1 MPDRAA
7 SFAFDPSSSLPRLP
21 RSVPRAGVS
30 EQARLALKQLLGD
43 TDRVLA
49 DAFSAIDRDRHDAGT
64 TELIRTRSRA
74 VQRIV
79 EHVWIACVG
88 ETESLTLFAVGGF
101 GREEMFPYSD
111 VDLLVLTVER
121 PAPAAVRALES
132 FFACLWDIGLKPGHA
147 VRTLTQCREL
157 AAADAVIYTSLLDAR
172 VLSGASA
179 LVDEFERLMADAS
192 LWPPAHYFAAK
203 RDEEERRRAKFN
215 DTAYNLEPNIKDGPG
230 GLRALQLIPWLG
242 KRLFAAPTLVDLV
255 GCEMLS
261 AAEVEAL
268 DVAGA
273 RLQHIRYALHL
284 AAGRPEERLLF
295 DYQRELARRLG
306 YSDEHAQNLGVEQ
319 FMQSFY
325 RAAIV
330 VARLSEQFL
339 QRCEEALDDAAGA
352 AEPQRLSLDFVS
364 RGGRLDCDSPDLFL
378 RRPAALIDLFRVWIE
393 HPNIKGLRAE
403 MVSRVNEAL
412 LRVGRNLATDDAANA
427 AFARLLRRGAPA
439 VHALVRMNRYGV
451 LAQYLPAFG
460 RVVGRMQYDLFH
472 VYTVDEHT
480 MRVLRNVAKFA
491 DADASREFALAHE
504 LFDRLAK
511 PELLILAALFHDIA
525 KGRGGDHSELGEKD
539 AREFCA
545 MLGLSSADIDLVA
558 WLVRWHLHMS
568 VTAQRQ
574 DINDP
579 EVVHRF
585 AVSVGDSER
594 LDYLYLL
601 TCADIAGTS
610 AKLWN
615 SWKDKLLAD
624 LCTSARYV
632 LRSGLERP
640 PHAAERVREAQARAY
655 EDLAELGLSAQSVG
669 RIWSDFPEETFLR
682 FKPNLIAWQT
692 AGIANVADMRAPL
705 VLVDPQ
711 GPRGGSEVFVHAPD
725 GDGLFA
731 AVTAVFERLRLSV
744 LDARIVTSKSGMGM
758 DHFLVL
764 DANSRVLDAATVV
777 RLRAALE
784 ETLRQKPY
792 PVSIGVQRSPSR
804 LKHFSIPMRIE
815 LRGDAQSGRTQL
827 ALVCSDRPGLLA
839 AVAQVFHVRKLRVH
853 DARIATFGE
862 RVEDFF
868 QLTDACNRKL
878 DTREGEA
885 LRAALAERLA
895 PQPAANTN
903 ATETYVLS

>member
-1 MPDRAA
+1 MPAV
-7 SFAFDPSSSLPRLP
+7 PTGLELMLPRLP
-21 RSVPRAGVS
+21 KSVPRSGVS
-30 EQARLALKQLLGD
+30 EQARLALRQLLGD
-43 TDRVLA
+43 TDRLLA
-49 DAFSAIDRDRHDAGT
+49 EAFAAIDREHYDAAT
-64 TELIRTRSRA
+64 CELIRARSRA
-74 VQRIV
+74 VERV
-79 EHVWIACVG
+79 VTHVWTSCVG
-88 ETESLTLFAVGGF
+88 ESESLALFAAGGF

-111 VDLLVLTVER
+111 VDLLVLTE
-121 PAPAAVRALES
+121 PAPPPAALRAVES
-132 FFACLWDIGLKPGHA
+132 FFTCLWDIGLKPGHA
-147 VRTLTQCREL
+147 VRTLVECREL
-157 AAADAVIYTSLLDAR
+157 AGADAVIYTSLLDAR
-172 VLSGASA
+172 RLLGSA
-179 LVDEFERLMADAS
+179 ELAAGFARLMDES
-192 LWPPAHYFAAK
+192 DIWPPAQYFAAK
-203 RDEEERRRAKFN
+203 RREEEQRRAKFN
-215 DTAYNLEPNIKDGPG
+215 DTAYNLEPNLKDGPG
-230 GLRALQLIPWLG
+230 GLRAMQLILWFG
-242 KRLFAAPTLVDLV
+242 KRLFGAPTLDALV
-255 GCEMLS
+255 EHDMLS
-261 AAEVEAL
+261 AAE
-268 DVAGA
+268 AGAAETARA

-284 AAGRPEERLLF
+284 VAGRPEERLLF
-295 DYQRELARRLG
+295 DYQRELAKRLG

-319 FMQSFY
+319 FMQSFF

-330 VARLSEQFL
+330 IARLNEQFV
-339 QRCEEALDDAAGA
+339 QRCEEALDTDSASAL
-352 AEPQRLSLDFVS
+352 PQRLSLDFVS
-364 RGGRLDCDSPDLFL
+364 LGGRLDCDPPDLFL

-393 HPNIKGLRAE
+393 HPEVKGLRADL
-403 MVSRVNEAL
+403 VSRINEAL
-412 LRVGRNLATDDAANA
+412 TKAGRDLAFDDEVNA
-427 AFARLLRRGAPA
+427 AFARLLRKGAPA
-439 VHALVRMNRYGV
+439 VDALVRMNRHGV

-491 DADASREFALAHE
+491 DAEASREFALAHE

-545 MLGLSSADIDLVA
+545 TLGLSEADIDLVA

-579 EVVHRF
+579 DVVHRF
-585 AVSVGDSER
+585 AVTVADSER

-624 LCTSARYV
+624 LYTSARYV
-632 LRSGLERP
+632 LRGGLERP
-640 PHAAERVREAQARAY
+640 PHVAERVREAQLQAY
-655 EDLAELGLSAQSVG
+655 QVLAELGLSAQSIG

-682 FKPNLIAWQT
+682 FKPSLIAWQT
-692 AGIANVADMRAPL
+692 AGVAGATDAKAPL

-711 GPRGGSEVFVHAPD
+711 GPRGGSEVFVYALD

-731 AVTAVFERLRLSV
+731 AVTAVFERMRLSV

-758 DHFLVL
+758 DNFLVL
-764 DANSRVLDAATVV
+764 DANSRVLDATTVW

-784 ETLRQKPY
+784 ETLRQNPY
-792 PVSIGVQRSPSR
+792 PVSVGAQRPLSR
-804 LKHFSIPMRIE
+804 LKHFHIPTRIE
-815 LRGDAQSGRTQL
+815 FRDDAQSGRTQL

-839 AVAQVFHVRKLRVH
+839 AVAQVFRARKLRVH

-868 QLTDACNRKL
+868 QLTDDYNRML
-878 DTREGEA
+878 SAAECES
-885 LRAALAERLA
+885 LRTALAERLSAQIA
-895 PQPAANTN
+895 PTN
-903 ATETYVLS
+903 KTVETYVIS

>member
-1 MPDRAA
+1 MPA
-7 SFAFDPSSSLPRLP
+7 PSNSAELAIVLPRLP
-21 RSVPRAGVS
+21 RSVPRSGVS
-30 EQARLALKQLLGD
+30 EQARLSLKQLLGD
-43 TDRVLA
+43 TDRRFA
-49 DAFSAIDRDRHDAGT
+49 EAFAAIDRERYDAATG
-64 TELIRTRSRA
+64 ELIRLRSRA
-74 VQRIV
+74 VERIV
-79 EHVWIACVG
+79 AHVWTSCVG
-88 ETESLTLFAVGGF
+88 ESEALALFAVGGF

-111 VDLLVLTVER
+111 VDLLVLTVPCPE
-121 PAPAAVRALES
+121 PAALRAVES
-132 FFACLWDIGLKPGHA
+132 FFTCLWDIGLKPGHA
-147 VRTLTQCREL
+147 VRTLVECREL
-157 AAADAVIYTSLLDAR
+157 AAGDAVIYTSLLDAR
-172 VLSGASA
+172 QILGAPVLAVEFAA
-179 LVDEFERLMADAS
+179 LMRDETI
-192 LWPPAHYFAAK
+192 WPPAQYFAAK
-203 RDEEERRRAKFN
+203 RKEEEQRRAKFN
-215 DTAYNLEPNIKDGPG
+215 DTAYNLEPNLKDGPG
-230 GLRALQLIPWLG
+230 GLRALQLILWFG
-242 KRLFAAPTLVDLV
+242 QRLFAAPTFAALVECD
-255 GCEMLS
+255 MLS
-261 AAEVEAL
+261 ADEATAA
-268 DVAGA
+268 DQARA

-319 FMQSFY
+319 FMQSFF

-330 VARLSEQFL
+330 VARLNEQFV
-339 QRCEEALDDAAGA
+339 QRCEEALDEDSAS
-352 AEPQRLSLDFVS
+352 AEPRRLSLDFVNL
-364 RGGRLDCDSPDLFL
+364 GGRLDCDPPDLFL

-393 HPNIKGLRAE
+393 HPEVKGLRADL
-403 MVSRVNEAL
+403 VSRINEAL
-412 LRVGRNLATDDAANA
+412 TRIGRDLAFDDEVNA
-427 AFARLLRRGAPA
+427 AFARLLRKGAPA
-439 VHALVRMNRYGV
+439 IDALVRMNRYGV

-491 DADASREFALAHE
+491 DVEASREFALAHE
-504 LFDRLAK
+504 LFGRLAK

-545 MLGLSSADIDLVA
+545 VLGLSSADVDLVA

-579 EVVHRF
+579 DVVHRF
-585 AVSVGDSER
+585 ASTVEDSER

-624 LCTSARYV
+624 LYTSTRYV
-632 LRSGLERP
+632 LRGGLERP
-640 PHAAERVREAQARAY
+640 PHAAERVREAQMQAY
-655 EDLAELGLSAQSVG
+655 QALAELGLSAQSVG

-682 FKPNLIAWQT
+682 FKPSLIAWQT
-692 AGIANVADMRAPL
+692 AGIANASHAKAPL

-711 GPRGGSEVFVHAPD
+711 GPRGGSEVFVYAPD

-731 AVTAVFERLRLSV
+731 AVTAVFERMRLSV

-758 DHFLVL
+758 DNFLVL
-764 DANSRVLDAATVV
+764 DANSRVLDAGTVE
-777 RLRAALE
+777 RLRRTLE
-784 ETLRQKPY
+784 DTLKQNPY
-792 PVSIGVQRSPSR
+792 PVSVGAQRPLSR
-804 LKHFSIPMRIE
+804 LKHFQIPTRIE
-815 LRGDAQSGRTQL
+815 FRDDAQSGRTQL

-839 AVAQVFHVRKLRVH
+839 AVAQVFRARRLRVH

-868 QLTDACNRKL
+868 QLTDDDNRML
-878 DTREGEA
+878 GATECAA

-895 PQPAANTN
+895 AQIAPAAK
-903 ATETYVLS
+903 AAEAYSISV